1 MDSSNA
7 NLQPQIDYHQVSIDL
22 DGLDDFLVGTP
33 VQADAISEET
43 AELADRKLILQL
55 LDQII
60 NVNRCVDDARQRLSA
75 ANERMNS
82 LTTVVQLQTEQLEL
96 LNHFQNRAARVNELE
111 EEIVTLKA
119 DNLKLSS
126 TWWRKILSFFKR

>member
-7 NLQPQIDYHQVSIDL
+7 NLQPQIDYHQVSVDL
-22 DGLDDFLVGTP
+22 DGLDDFLEGTP
-33 VQADAISEET
+33 VQVEAISEET
-43 AELADRKLILQL
+43 AEQADRRQILQL

-60 NVNRCVDDARQRLSA
+60 NINRSVDDARQRLAA

-96 LNHFQNRAARVNELE
+96 LNHFQNRAARVTELE

-119 DNLKLSS
+119 DNEKLRS

>member
-7 NLQPQIDYHQVSIDL
+7 NLQPQIDYHQVSVDL
-22 DGLDDFLVGTP
+22 DGLDDLLEGTP
-33 VQADAISEET
+33 VQVEAISEET
-43 AELADRKLILQL
+43 AEQADRRQILLL

-60 NVNRCVDDARQRLSA
+60 NVNSCVDDARQRLAA

-82 LTTVVQLQTEQLEL
+82 LTTVVQLQTEQLEM
-96 LNHFQNRAARVNELE
+96 LNHFQNRAARVSELE

-119 DNLKLSS
+119 ANEKLRS

>member
-7 NLQPQIDYHQVSIDL
+7 NLQPQIDYHQASVDL
-22 DGLDDFLVGTP
+22 DGLDDLLEGTP
-33 VQADAISEET
+33 VQVEAISEET
-43 AELADRKLILQL
+43 AEQADRRQILLL

-60 NVNRCVDDARQRLSA
+60 NVNRCVDDARQRLAA

-82 LTTVVQLQTEQLEL
+82 LTTVVQLQTEQLEM
-96 LNHFQNRAARVNELE
+96 LNHFQNRAARVSELE

-119 DNLKLSS
+119 TNEKLRS
-126 TWWRKILSFFKR
+126 TWWRKILSFFRR